1 MDETETSLPSPTP
14 VPETSL
20 TDLITG
26 LDAKVVSTLESKVQN
41 LQSLQQ
47 GGQLDQETLK
57 KQMQEI
63 LSLGKASLLIRTLPG
78 LVTPSP
84 VKVPLQTSD
93 LFTKLQQVG
102 ETLTAL
108 CRNQMRQAIASKA
121 AKILEQIQAKE
132 QVIREQIDQK
142 QQQVAQIVQDKMT
155 VH

>member
-1 MDETETSLPSPTP
+1 MDETETPSPLP
-14 VPETSL
+14 IPDPSL

-26 LDAKVVSTLESKVQN
+26 LEAKVVSTLESKVQD

-57 KQMQEI
+57 QQMQEI

-84 VKVPLQTSD
+84 LKASLQTSD

-108 CRNQMRQAIASKA
+108 CRDQMRQAIANKA

-132 QVIREQIDQK
+132 QAIREQIGQK